1 VVHAALRIF
10 HLRSF
15 REHRLHVL
23 ALFPRGALC
32 FPLAM
37 AVLVVMVMEEQSGD
51 DGDG

>member
-1 VVHAALRIF
+1 MPRFAFSTFVP
-10 HLRSF
+10 S
-15 REHRLHVL
+15 EHRLHVL
-23 ALFPRGALC
+23 ALFPRGAF